1 MRRRRLAWLV
11 PLLRAANRRPLP
23 VLFLALAIFTSTLTL
38 EGCHGDID
46 GSAQPTER
54 ASAVTTAPANGI
66 GKLTGVANGFA
77 SATFEYDARGRQ
89 ARAHVAIG
97 KNAYTT
103 ETLLDAMDRAVDVTT
118 TVVAGPGAGEVENV
132 HYDYA
137 QGGGVFRIASSLAG
151 LLVQSIAR
159 NARGRTEQKVLGNN
173 VTTSYLYDNAATQR
187 LQAIQSRAPSSQILQ
202 DLEYFWNDDS
212 NIVRLY
218 DAVRDL
224 NTCGASAGDQCA
236 YDSMHRLVQGAGG
249 AYAHDAI
256 GRMIV
261 IEGRPLGYDDTQ
273 PMHAVKQSPTN
284 TYAYD
289 AAGNLTTRSDGR
301 TIEWDGEERPTRVIE
316 GGIATAEFFY
326 DPMGVR
332 VRKLE
337 QDRETVYAA
346 NLEIRDGALTR
357 FYFAGTERSAERAP
371 DGAVSFYHSDHL
383 KSSNLLTDAAGAV
396 IKHTAFLPFGALRA
410 EEGAKEL
417 HHRFTDKELD
427 GTGLYDYGARQ
438 YDPEVGQ
445 FISADTAVSDAKDPL
460 TLNRYAYTRGN
471 PLLYND
477 PTGHFFFV
485 VPVLVA
491 VAFAGASFIPIRP
504 LRMILQFGIGMYGGM
519 GWFLTIANVAAAN
532 TPGKAGY
539 FMGMALAFYQ
549 GYSHGWDSF
558 EKVAEKMGVRGLR
571 LGTHLAGAL
580 GEVAEY
586 AAVEKALPGYGG
598 MLYNIAHAAFNDGA
612 HGEQDQQDQ
621 ENGNYV
627 DYVEN
632 EVAGWEKWG
641 KDYLDAWDKSG
652 RNSTI
657 QMQNTVSEAYNWASE
672 KLGSSSRL
680 PIRPEI
686 PMTREEQ
693 IRAAN
698 IDVGMMVLGGVVEG
712 AGAGQTMVRQ
722 CVGCGRWTDGAGAW
736 HEASEPKPF
745 DWGTGKQFHQESA
758 GCDACGPG
766 KYGAA
771 AWEQVKR
778 ARAAREA
785 MGK

>member
-1 MRRRRLAWLV
+1 VLV
-11 PLLRAANRRPLP
+11 
-23 VLFLALAIFTSTLTL
+23 LALAVFTSTLTL

-46 GSAQPTER
+46 GSAQTAER
-54 ASAVTTAPANGI
+54 TSAVTTAPANGI
-66 GKLTGVANGFA
+66 GKLSGVANGFA
-77 SATFEYDARGRQ
+77 SSTLEYDARGRQ

-118 TVVAGPGAGEVENV
+118 GVVAGPGAGEVETV

-151 LLVQSIAR
+151 LVVQSIAR
-159 NARGRTEQKVLGNN
+159 NAQGRTEQKVLGNN

-224 NTCGASAGDQCA
+224 NTCGASASDQCA

-261 IEGRPLGYDDTQ
+261 IEGRPLGYDETQ
-273 PMHAVKQSPTN
+273 PLHAVKRSPTN

-289 AAGNLTTRSDGR
+289 AAGNLTARSDGR
-301 TIEWDGEERPTRVIE
+301 TLEWDGEERPARVIE

-326 DPMGVR
+326 DPMGGR

-337 QDRETVYAA
+337 QDSETVYAA

-357 FYFAGTERSAERAP
+357 FYFAGTDRSAERAP

-445 FISADTAVSDAKDPL
+445 FISADSAASDAKDPL

-477 PTGHFFFV
+477 PTGHFFALVPLLV
-485 VPVLVA
+485 VL
-491 VAFAGASFIPIRP
+491 AFSGASFIPIRP
-504 LRMILQFGIGMYGGM
+504 LRMVLQFGIAMYGGM
-519 GWFLTIANVAAAN
+519 GLLLTLAHVAAAN
-532 TPGKAGY
+532 TPGKPGY

-558 EKVAEKMGVRGLR
+558 EKVGEGVGVRGLR
-571 LGTHLAGAL
+571 LSTHLAGAL

-598 MLYNIAHAAFNDGA
+598 MLYNIAHAAFNDGL
-612 HGEQDQQDQ
+612 HGEEDQQDQ
-621 ENGNYV
+621 ENGNPV
-627 DYVEN
+627 DYLEN
-632 EVAGWEKWG
+632 EVAGWEKWA
-641 KDYLDAWDKSG
+641 KDYYDAWDKAG

-657 QMQNTVSEAYNWASE
+657 QLQNAEAEAYNWAAE
-672 KLGSSSRL
+672 KFGSSSRL
-680 PIRPEI
+680 PMRPEI

-693 IRAAN
+693 LRAAN
-698 IDVGMMVLGGVVEG
+698 LDQGMMVLGGVAEG
-712 AGAGQTMVRQ
+712 AGAYSSTVEAGKTMVRE
-722 CVGCGRWTDGAGAW
+722 CAGCGRWTDAAGGW
-736 HEASEPKPF
+736 HEASEAKPPF
-745 DWGTGKQFHQESA
+745 WGTGKQFHEESA
-758 GCDACGPG
+758 GCDSCGPA
-766 KYGAA
+766 KYGQA
-771 AWEQVKR
+771 AWDYVKR
-778 ARAAREA
+778 AREARAAQ
-785 MGK
+785 GK